1 MKRFGC
7 SLILFFLVFLG
18 FTQQTPQPTPQPGSL
33 WIEPSNQLVSVNS
46 SFQSIVRLNS
56 STDDYAAYTLSIS
69 YDPVILKLDD
79 EKGDQG
85 VEAGAEGFVSLV
97 ENSIPGTVRIS
108 GFDARGQGPGSALAI
123 VEINW
128 VALADGTTDLIID
141 VSQLENAQAQSITVV
156 EMFNSTVE
164 VILPA
169 CGDANRNG
177 EVCIID
183 ALLVAQVYV
192 GIQPED
198 YPCGW
203 DRICPHDVDGNGV
216 IDIKDALIIAQY
228 YVGLRS
234 SLNCS

>member
-7 SLILFFLVFLG
+7 IIILFFLVFSG
-18 FTQQTPQPTPQPGSL
+18 FTQQTPQPTQSGSL

-46 SFQSIVRLNS
+46 SFQSTVRLNS
-56 STDDYAAYTLSIS
+56 GTDSYAVYTLSIS
-69 YDPVILKLDD
+69 YDPVILRLDD

-108 GFDARGQGPGSALAI
+108 GFDAQGQGPGSALAI

-128 VALADGTTDLIID
+128 VALAAGTTDLIID

-156 EMFNSTVE
+156 EILNSTVE
-164 VILPA
+164 VIVPA
-169 CGDANRNG
+169 CGDADRNG
-177 EVCIID
+177 VVSIVD
-183 ALLVAQVYV
+183 ALLVAQAYV
-192 GIQPED
+192 GIHPED

-203 DRICPHDVDGNGV
+203 DRICPFDVDGNGY
-216 IDIKDALIIAQY
+216 INIIDALIIAQY
-228 YVGLRS
+228 YIGLRF